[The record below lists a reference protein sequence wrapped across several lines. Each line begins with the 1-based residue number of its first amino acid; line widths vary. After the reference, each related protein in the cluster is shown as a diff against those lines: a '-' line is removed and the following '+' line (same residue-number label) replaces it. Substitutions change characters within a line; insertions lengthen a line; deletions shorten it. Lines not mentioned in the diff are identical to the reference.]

1 MAEDEGEGPGP
12 VNASKAAKATEALKT
27 VTGAAALANIMNK
40 LRLNAEALAV
50 PFESAAKS
58 ATDFAKAMGVG
69 ETNLKGFAEAATDID
84 KLRAE
89 LQQSTGRG
97 EEFAEMA
104 VNLQAKMTDLG
115 VATSETQAAFSE
127 LYNNYAEFSL
137 LAPKAQNAITQQ
149 ALGFTRLGVSIQT
162 STKNFDIYR
171 KGLGMSIDQ
180 SRKASDDMKKFA
192 LSIEMAPKVIEGAFG
207 PAMSNLAKYGQSG
220 ISVFKG
226 LAVQSKATGIAIN
239 TLLQIASGFDTF
251 EQAAQKAGQLNAMLG
266 GNLINSV
273 DMLTA
278 SEEQRVEMIRESIR
292 ASGQSWEMMDRFQR
306 KGVATVLGIS
316 DMTDAMKLFGTEQ
329 ATWDEIA
336 NKADPAIVAQQDL
349 TKAIRD
355 GVTLTQQ
362 WSAEF
367 NRLSNIFGK
376 AFLPVARMFT
386 SWARIE
392 LHKSAGVIDH
402 FAAGVEN
409 IFKWWRAL
417 DGDFKKSIITIG
429 EVIVKASLFS
439 LALGKVKEI
448 AGPLMGL
455 LTNRWSIMIT
465 GLATVYLH
473 WNNLGALWD
482 KIKAKFVALDVVVM
496 SFFDKYAHAGEGGF
510 PMLRHVKDLYVFL
523 KDNIPAAMRGL
534 GDWFDVM
541 LPKAQRFFDQ
551 FVKGP
556 LKNLWEDFVNNRG
569 FFQGGMEGALN
580 RVFGVVMQFFGDIK
594 AVVMGVVA
602 KFYGFLEKMTISP
615 AFRALTGF
623 TAGDSR
629 AYGMQRRS
637 AEYASQGINVTAE
650 EIEKFEKA
658 QAMLASTTDTTSFR
672 LQGGG
677 RNAVGSS
684 GTTAGSYNIQHNS
697 AELQAA
703 RAIVK
708 EFEAKTV
715 PIERVGEGEQWM
727 PLPMSRDS
735 RMTEADQTSWN
746 DKAAALLEQP
756 VEINLVWNDAGNT
769 KVASVATTTV
779 AQLFSQTSTNAPIM
793 SLLNLDK

>member
-1 MAEDEGEGPGP
+1 MAEDDGEGPGP
-12 VNASKAAKATEALKT
+12 VNTSKAAKAAAALEAI
-27 VTGAAALANIMNK
+27 TGAAALTNIMNK
-40 LRLNAEALAV
+40 LRLNAEALIM
-50 PFESAAKS
+50 PFEGAAKS

-115 VATSETQAAFSE
+115 IATSETQAAFSE
-127 LYNNYAEFSL
+127 LYNNYSEFSL

-149 ALGFTRLGVSIQT
+149 ALGFTRLGVSIQV

-180 SRKASDDMKKFA
+180 SQKATDDMKKFA

-239 TLLQIASGFDTF
+239 TLLQIAGGFDTF
-251 EQAAQKAGQLNAMLG
+251 EDAAQKAGQLNAMLG

-306 KGVATVLGIS
+306 KGVASVLGIS

-349 TKAIRD
+349 TKAIKD
-355 GVTLTQQ
+355 GVTLTQE
-362 WSAEF
+362 WSATF
-367 NRLSNIFGK
+367 NRLSNVFGK

-386 SWARIE
+386 NWAKME
-392 LHKSAGVIDH
+392 LGKSAGVIDH

-417 DGDFKKSIITIG
+417 DGDFKKSIVTIG
-429 EVIVKASLFS
+429 EVIVKATLFS
-439 LALGKVKEI
+439 LALGKVKDI
-448 AGPLMGL
+448 AGPLMGI
-455 LTNRWSIMIT
+455 LTNPWSIMIT

-473 WNNLGALWD
+473 WDNLGALWD
-482 KIKAKFVALDVVVM
+482 KIKAKFVSLDVVVM
-496 SFFDKYAHAGEGGF
+496 KFFETYSHAGDMGF
-510 PMLRHVKDLYVFL
+510 PMLDHVKNLYVFL
-523 KDNIPAAMRGL
+523 KENIPAAMRGL

-556 LKNLWEDFVNNRG
+556 LKNLWEDFANNRG
-569 FFQGGMEGALN
+569 FFKGGIEATVSRMANAVIGWFTNMKHSFFQLMSKLTGMMADMATGPMGYAMFGTGAGDVKKELQMQSQLFKYPGMTREAFGREDVVKEKLQKIEDYRTTGSGTFTSLPDVQRRLARDAAEKAKLEAELVQIGRMRLPPEGYA
-580 RVFGVVMQFFGDIK
+580 
-594 AVVMGVVA
+594 
-602 KFYGFLEKMTISP
+602 SP
-615 AFRALTGF
+615 FRAG
-623 TAGDSR
+623 AGDEPLMRPYSG
-629 AYGMQRRS
+629 YQQPS
-637 AEYASQGINVTAE
+637 AG
-650 EIEKFEKA
+650 
-658 QAMLASTTDTTSFR
+658 
-672 LQGGG
+672 
-677 RNAVGSS
+677 
-684 GTTAGSYNIQHNS
+684 
-697 AELQAA
+697 
-703 RAIVK
+703 
-708 EFEAKTV
+708 
-715 PIERVGEGEQWM
+715 
-727 PLPMSRDS
+727 
-735 RMTEADQTSWN
+735 EADQASWN
-746 DKAAALLEQP
+746 A
-756 VEINLVWNDAGNT
+756 
-769 KVASVATTTV
+769 
-779 AQLFSQTSTNAPIM
+779 NAPPIIIQSTIVLTEDGVERVAGHAVKKIM
-793 SLLNLDK
+793 NYSTETATRTPVLASLMPGTG

>member
-1 MAEDEGEGPGP
+1 MAENDGEGPGP
-12 VNASKAAKATEALKT
+12 VNETKAAKAAAAIAS
-27 VTGAAALANIMNK
+27 VTGAAALANVMIK
-40 LRLNAEALAV
+40 LRENAEALTV

-127 LYNNYAEFSL
+127 LYNNYVEFSL
-137 LAPKAQNAITQQ
+137 LSPKAQNAITQQ
-149 ALGFTRLGVSIQT
+149 ALGFTRLGVSIAT

-180 SRKASDDMKKFA
+180 SQKASDDMKKFA

-292 ASGQSWEMMDRFQR
+292 ASGQNWEMMDRFQR
-306 KGVATVLGIS
+306 KGVASVLGIS

-349 TKAIRD
+349 TKAIND

-367 NRLSNIFGK
+367 NRLSNILGK
-376 AFLPVARMFT
+376 SFLPLARMFT

-392 LHKSAGVIDH
+392 LGKSAGVIDH
-402 FAAGVEN
+402 FAAGVEKVY
-409 IFKWWRAL
+409 KWWGSL
-417 DGDFKKSIITIG
+417 DGEFKQTVVSLA
-429 EVIVKASLFS
+429 EVIVKVSLFS
-439 LALGKVKEI
+439 LALGKVKDV

-455 LTNRWSIMIT
+455 LTNKWSIMIT
-465 GLATVYLH
+465 GLVAVYMH
-473 WNNLGALWD
+473 WDNLGALWD
-482 KIKAKFVALDVVVM
+482 KIKAKFVSLDVIVM
-496 SFFDKYAHAGEGGF
+496 NFFDKYAHAGERGF
-510 PMLRHVKDLYVFL
+510 PMLDHVKNLYVFL

-569 FFQGGMEGALN
+569 FFKGGIEATVSRMANAVIGWFTNMKQSFFNLMSQLAGMMARFTDSHLGTALGFTGEDTRELQMQSQLFKYPGMTREAFAREEAIKGKLSEIEDYRSDHGGMRVAEVQRRLARDSVEKAKLEAELVEIGRGRVYTGGYEGVGPLFSEAPMHVRPGTGEEGFVVPRPNMSYLPEGQAGQSGALQSQPI
-580 RVFGVVMQFFGDIK
+580 VIQTKVM
-594 AVVMGVVA
+594 M
-602 KFYGFLEKMTISP
+602 
-615 AFRALTGF
+615 
-623 TAGDSR
+623 
-629 AYGMQRRS
+629 
-637 AEYASQGINVTAE
+637 SQDG
-650 EIEKFEKA
+650 
-658 QAMLASTTDTTSFR
+658 
-672 LQGGG
+672 
-677 RNAVGSS
+677 
-684 GTTAGSYNIQHNS
+684 
-697 AELQAA
+697 
-703 RAIVK
+703 
-708 EFEAKTV
+708 
-715 PIERVGEGEQWM
+715 IERIVGEAEARISQ
-727 PLPMSRDS
+727 LMSQKNGG
-735 RMTEADQTSWN
+735 A
-746 DKAAALLEQP
+746 P
-756 VEINLVWNDAGNT
+756 
-769 KVASVATTTV
+769 AS
-779 AQLFSQTSTNAPIM
+779 
-793 SLLNLDK
+793 